1 MKVKNKLYYGD
12 NLEVL
17 RKYIKDETIDLC
29 YIDPPFNSK
38 RTYNQIYNNTGLED
52 KAQSQAFIDTW
63 EWDDAAE
70 KGFNELISGGN
81 GLYTLQTI
89 NLIMGLQKVIGKG
102 SLLAYIVSMALR
114 IAEIHRTLKP
124 TGSFYL
130 HCDSTA
136 SHYLK
141 LLLDSV
147 FCPKGGNF
155 LNEIIWC
162 YKSRPQSKKYFGK
175 KHDVILLYSKGKEH
189 YSDWQSVACPL
200 SDSTEKKYRLID
212 ENGRRYRLQG
222 RGIKDS
228 PIKSAKDVDTKW
240 EITNPE
246 LVVRDYLDEK
256 TGVPLEDWWEI
267 DIINQ
272 SAKERLGYPTQKPE
286 SLMERIITASSSEGD
301 TVLDAYCG
309 CGTTVAV
316 AQRLKRKWIGIDIT
330 YQSISLIIKRLGE
343 SCENGKKVL
352 DNIEINGIPKDINSA
367 TALAH
372 KQDDR
377 LRKEFEKWA
386 ILTYSDNK
394 AFINEKKGADK
405 GIDGIA
411 KMQISLDDAKDI
423 LFSVKSGKVGV
434 AQIRDFRGT
443 IERETATGIF
453 ITLQEPTKDM
463 ISEAKSAGFYINPLN
478 GYQIEKIKI
487 VTIQQIINGERL
499 NLPMI
504 LDVLKKAQRNGA
516 DNQTQIKF

>member
-1 MKVKNKLYYGD
+1 MKQKNTLYYGN
-12 NLEVL
+12 NLDVL
-17 RKYIKDETIDLC
+17 QKYIKDETVDLC

-38 RTYNQIYNNTGLED
+38 RDYNQIYNNKGKED
-52 KAQSQAFIDTW
+52 RAQSQAFVDTW

-70 KGFNELISGGN
+70 KGFRELLSGGN
-81 GLYTLQTI
+81 GLYTIQTV
-89 NLIMGLQKVIGKG
+89 NLISGLQKVLGKD
-102 SLLAYIVSMALR
+102 SLLAYIVSMTLR
-114 IAEIHRTLKP
+114 VAEIHRVLKS

-141 LLLDSV
+141 LVLDSV
-147 FCPKGGNF
+147 FSPSVGKI

-162 YKSRPQSKKYFGK
+162 YKSRQQSKNYFGK
-175 KHDVILLYSKGKEH
+175 KHDVIFLYSKSKQ
-189 YSDWQSVACPL
+189 YCFNWQSVVRPL
-200 SDSTEKKYRLID
+200 SDNTKKKYRLID
-212 ENGRRYRLQG
+212 NEGRHYRLQG
-222 RGIKDS
+222 RGIKGS
-228 PIKSAKDVDTKW
+228 PNKSAKDVDPKW
-240 EITNPE
+240 ETTNPE

-256 TGVPLEDWWEI
+256 AGVPLEDWWEI

-286 SLMERIITASSSEGD
+286 SLLERIINVSSEEGD

-330 YQSISLIIKRLGE
+330 YQSISFILKRLE
-343 SCENGKKVL
+343 DSYGKRL
-352 DNIEINGIPKDINSA
+352 ISSIELNGIPKDMESA
-367 TALAH
+367 TALS
-372 KQDDR
+372 KKINDVT
-377 LRKEFEKWA
+377 RKEFEKWA

-411 KMQISLDDAKDI
+411 KMMISSDETEAKDI

-434 AQIRDFRGT
+434 SQIRDFRGT
-443 IERETATGIF
+443 IERENAAAGIF

-463 ISEAKSAGFYINPLN
+463 QKEA
-478 GYQIEKIKI
+478 
-487 VTIQQIINGERL
+487 R
-499 NLPMI
+499 NLTFSLRFRPPPCC
-504 LDVLKKAQRNGA
+504 LPFRSP
-516 DNQTQIKF
+516 